1 MKWPCG
7 IVSMPTGR
15 RPLRPSEA
23 RVPPALP
30 ARPTASGDPS
40 VPETRT
46 CAFAGCSGSMPAR
59 LASTTESTRLTRE
72 SATKAADGLYKNSF
86 ENQEI
91 DILEK
96 LGIFRLLWR
105 KVMWKRIE
113 AEKISALM
121 RSHFDLALY
130 YQSKDVKYNSINPLN
145 SFGKKCFSQ
154 TDEDGI
160 TIEILR
166 RMNCLANGVYV
177 EIGVGDGMENN
188 TLILA
193 ALGWKGCWIGGE
205 SLKPS
210 IKSSAT
216 AHFCYLRNWVTLHN
230 ILALA
235 TEGLRNI
242 DSTSAD
248 VISLDLDGNDIY
260 FAEALLSGKLT
271 PKLFIVEYNAK
282 FPPPVEFSIDYDAGH
297 RWQGDDYFGASLA
310 SFVKLFARFGY
321 KLVCC
326 NAHSGANAFF
336 VQNQFI
342 DAFRDVPLDIGS
354 IYMEPRYLM
363 YHQYGHKGSVRTI
376 EMILNKPST
385 VGPAKP
391 ENLHEAQKIQ

>member
-1 MKWPCG
+1 MKWARG
-7 IVSMPTGR
+7 IVLTPKGR
-15 RPLRPSEA
+15 RPRRPSEA
-23 RVPPALP
+23 RGPPASP
-30 ARPTASGDPS
+30 ARPTAPGHPS
-40 VPETRT
+40 APETRT
-46 CAFAGCSGSMPAR
+46 CAFACRSGSMPVR
-59 LASTTESTRLTRE
+59 LASTAESSRLTRE
-72 SATKAADGLYKNSF
+72 SATRAADSLCKNSL

-96 LGIFRLLWR
+96 PSLLKRLWR
-105 KVMWKRIE
+105 LMMWKRIE
-113 AEKISALM
+113 SRRILALLQ
-121 RSHFDLALY
+121 SHFDLTLH
-130 YQSKDVKYNSINPLN
+130 YQSKEMKFNSLNPLN

-205 SLKPS
+205 SLKPL

-216 AHFCYLRNWVTLHN
+216 AHFCYLQNWVTLEN
-230 ILALA
+230 ILSLA
-235 TEGLRNI
+235 TEGLRQI
-242 DSTSAD
+242 DSASVD

-282 FPPPVEFSIDYDAGH
+282 FPPPVEFRIAYDARH
-297 RWQGDDYFGASLA
+297 RWQEDDYFGASLA
-310 SFVKLFARFGY
+310 SFVKLFAQFGY
-321 KLVCC
+321 RLVCC

-336 VQNQFI
+336 VHNQFI
-342 DAFRDVPLDIGS
+342 DAFDDIPMDIKS
-354 IYMEPRYLM
+354 IYMEPRYFM
-363 YHQYGHKGSVRTI
+363 YHHYGHKGSVKTV
-376 EMILNKPST
+376 EMILNGSST
-385 VGPAKP
+385 EAPVNPK
-391 ENLHEAQKIQ
+391 NLREAHEVR